1 MHREMEAVWNGQVA
15 QSVEHSPEKA
25 GVVGS
30 NPTLSTE
37 RNRHKEKHLM
47 AVFVSLVAVTA

>member
-1 MHREMEAVWNGQVA
+1 MVIEWDRFHAKARAGLYKDRELRRRGQIA

-30 NPTLSTE
+30 NPTLSTQ
-37 RNRHKEKHLM
+37 NI
-47 AVFVSLVAVTA
+47 F